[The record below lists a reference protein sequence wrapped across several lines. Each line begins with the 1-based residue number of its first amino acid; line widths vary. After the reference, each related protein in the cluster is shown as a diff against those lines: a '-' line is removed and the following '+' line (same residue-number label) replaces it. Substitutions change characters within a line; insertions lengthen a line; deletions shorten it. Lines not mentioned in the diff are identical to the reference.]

1 MVKYRIFNPIYFA
14 IVLVALVS
22 SSCKD
27 WLTLAPEND
36 LIKAKFWQKRE
47 DVDGALAAT
56 YNAFR
61 SGGEASFI
69 WGELRAD
76 MVVFGPL
83 FSNYT
88 KIAGSDISPTN
99 GAISWGSYYNAI
111 NLANTL
117 MFYDKQVFQK
127 DKTFTQKM
135 KNGVDAEALF
145 IRSLSYFYLV
155 RLWKDVPLVLE
166 PSISDTTKLFL
177 PKSSEKVVLNQIIK
191 DLLFAKNIAYTTEF
205 KNDPAHPGYYNG
217 RANKYSIMALL
228 ADVYLWDQQYQ
239 KCSDYCDSISN
250 SGLFSLEPSDT
261 WFNIYN
267 PGNSPVE
274 GIFEIQYNDNLD
286 SQENPMYNDM
296 FSSSGQI
303 GLRTQNFTALMD
315 KQDLRMCG
323 ALTPFWKWLG
333 VTLNSS
339 VGRNMS
345 NQRDG
350 HFIYY
355 RYADVILMKAEAL
368 TELDR
373 FAEANAL
380 VSEIADRALITHPVI
395 VVKDDLRKS
404 ILDERAREFIVEGKR
419 WFDLLRAAKRNHF
432 EKKQIIIDMILAGA
446 DIQQQAV
453 LKTKVYDTLSY
464 YLPIPNQD
472 ILFNQNLKQNPFYDR

>member
-1 MVKYRIFNPIYFA
+1 MVKYRIYKPLYF
-14 IVLVALVS
+14 ILILVALIS

-27 WLTLAPEND
+27 WLTVAPEND
-36 LIKAKFWQKRE
+36 LIKSKFWAKTE

-61 SGGEASFI
+61 AGAERSFI

-76 MVVFGPL
+76 MVTFGSL
-83 FSNYT
+83 FADYN
-88 KIAGSDISPTN
+88 KIAGSDINSTN
-99 GAISWGSYYNAI
+99 GVISWGSYYNAI

-117 MFYDKQVFQK
+117 MYFDKDVLLK

-166 PSISDTTKLFL
+166 PSISDTTNLFL

-191 DLLFAKNIAYTTEF
+191 DLLAAKNLAYTTEF
-205 KNDPAHPGYYNG
+205 RNDPAHPGYFNG

-239 KCSDYCDSISN
+239 KCADYCDSVSN
-250 SGLFSLEPSDT
+250 SGLYSLEPTDT

-274 GIFEIQYNDNLD
+274 SIFEIQYDDNLD
-286 SQENPMYNDM
+286 SQQNPIYNDM
-296 FSSSGQI
+296 LFVSGQ
-303 GLRTQNFTALMD
+303 LMFKQAFVSVMD
-315 KQDLRMCG
+315 RQDLRMCG
-323 ALTPFWKWLG
+323 MYTPIWKYLG
-333 VTLNSS
+333 ISLNSN
-339 VGRNMS
+339 VGRS
-345 NQRDG
+345 SSQRGG

-355 RYADVILMKAEAL
+355 RYADILLMKAEAL

-373 FAEANAL
+373 FAEANEL
-380 VSEIADRALITHPVI
+380 VKQTADRALVTHPDI
-395 VVKDDLRKS
+395 VVKEDLRKS
-404 ILDERAREFIVEGKR
+404 ILDERAREFMIEGKR

-472 ILFNQNLKQNPFYDR
+472 ILYNQNLKQNPFYDR

>member
-14 IVLVALVS
+14 LLLVALVS
-22 SSCKD
+22 PSCKN
-27 WLTLAPEND
+27 WLTVMPEDN
-36 LIKAKFWQKRE
+36 LVKSKFWQKKG
-47 DVDGALAAT
+47 DVDEALAAT

-61 SGGEASFI
+61 AGGEQSFI

-76 MVVFGPL
+76 MVKFGSL
-83 FSNYT
+83 FGDYN
-88 KIAGSDISPTN
+88 KIAGSDISASN
-99 GAISWGSYYNAI
+99 GSISWGNYYNAI
-111 NLANTL
+111 NLANTV
-117 MFYDKQVFQK
+117 MYYDKQVFLK
-127 DKTFTQKM
+127 DKTFTQKI

-177 PKSSEKVVLNQIIK
+177 PKSSEKVVLTQIIK
-191 DLLFAKNIAYTTEF
+191 DLLVAKNMAYTTEYR
-205 KNDPAHPGYYNG
+205 NDANHPGYFNG

-250 SGLFSLEPSDT
+250 TGLFSLEPTET

-267 PGNSPVE
+267 PGNSPLE

-286 SQENPMYNDM
+286 SQENPIYSGML
-296 FSSSGQI
+296 FIQGQI
-303 GLRTQNFTALMD
+303 GLTQNFVSVMD

-323 ALTPFWKWLG
+323 TLTPFWKYLG
-333 VTLNSS
+333 ISLNSS
-339 VGRNMS
+339 VQRNS
-345 NQRDG
+345 SQRDG

-355 RYADVILMKAEAL
+355 RYADVLLMKAEAL
-368 TELDR
+368 TELNR
-373 FAEANAL
+373 FTEANDL
-380 VSEIADRALITHPVI
+380 VRQTADRAGIPYAVI
-395 VVKDDLRKS
+395 VVKEDLRKA
-404 ILDERAREFIVEGKR
+404 ILDERAREFIIEGKR

-432 EKKQIIIDMILAGA
+432 ENKQIIINMILAGA
-446 DIQQQAV
+446 DIKQQAV

-464 YLPIPNQD
+464 YLPIPQND
-472 ILFNQNLKQNPFYDR
+472 ILYNPNLKQNAFYDR